1 MYHCRKMTSHY
12 RSLTVAQM
20 NQASRQLANFTI
32 PKVNSTKEGEANTK
46 RMSKTYLPKIMPKPK
61 TLDERKGI
69 PRGTLIDGSKHQNIN
84 RMSKKERAHWYPGG
98 YNT

>member
-1 MYHCRKMTSHY
+1 MTSHY

-32 PKVNSTKEGEANTK
+32 PKVKSTKEGEANTK
-46 RMSKTYLPKIMPKPK
+46 RMSKTYLPKIMPNPK